1 MFLRFCSAACIALL
15 AWPWRLRLAPR
26 EGRSH
31 SQAIAATADT
41 PLGQTA
47 HHLRQLAEAPE
58 SITAIVPL
66 DSPQEA
72 FAARHFLIQQATHS
86 LDVQYYIWRAD
97 TSGLMLLGDLLA
109 AADRG
114 VRVRLLLDDGGT
126 AGMDSLLHTLTP
138 TPRLRCACSTP
149 LCCAGPKCWA
159 MCLTFSAPTGA
170 CTTNRSPPTTR
181 PALWAGAILATSTL
195 AIPKGVVCRPGCA
208 GRGPVVRDISHDF
221 DRYWA
226 SPSAYPYRAHRHPPL
241 RFGSARRCAS
251 ALPQRT
257 PAPKGSATRPPRPNS
272 RLPEHLQANDQAILR
287 APAHLAQRRPGQS
300 AGPRP
305 ASRA

>member
-15 AWPWRLRLAPR
+15 ALALGGCALPSL

-47 HHLRQLAEAPE
+47 RHLRQLAQAPE

-126 AGMDSLLHTLTP
+126 AGMDSLLHT
-138 TPRLRCACSTP
+138 
-149 LCCAGPKCWA
+149 
-159 MCLTFSAPTGA
+159 
-170 CTTNRSPPTTR
+170 
-181 PALWAGAILATSTL
+181 
-195 AIPKGVVCRPGCA
+195 
-208 GRGPVVRDISHDF
+208 
-221 DRYWA
+221 
-226 SPSAYPYRAHRHPPL
+226 
-241 RFGSARRCAS
+241 
-251 ALPQRT
+251 
-257 PAPKGSATRPPRPNS
+257 
-272 RLPEHLQANDQAILR
+272 
-287 APAHLAQRRPGQS
+287 
-300 AGPRP
+300 
-305 ASRA
+305 